1 MTSNRFD
8 KYLKKPIEK
17 SNQLFHE
24 RQSKYACVDDILA
37 VPELHRSQAPTTS
50 SDDVIDL
57 DDDAMEVI
65 KRFERKTL
73 LPLPSDAQKLN
84 NFSTKPP
91 SPDISNVIGIKKKKK
106 RKLEK
111 AIPDPRPLK
120 SFNFYQPA
128 NDINQTY
135 RNHQPQAKIKAEAR
149 STEKS
154 LYKSSTMNKQNAVR
168 NIKRES
174 GNSASHAGSSTGD
187 KTVLPSLTSPNRC
200 ISDSNVAKI
209 SQAKPTNETPPL
221 VRRSIKTETID
232 DEEPLS
238 SNLLLPTLSAPEDN
252 RPAIQTSAEEME
264 KLRVLYD
271 ICGRELSITSELNT
285 TQKEAGELQ
294 KKLNTIRAKERQ
306 LKEDLAEIVK
316 QKTEIVKGCSINDAG
331 RTNGRSSNVGS

>member
-24 RQSKYACVDDILA
+24 RQSKYRCVDDILA
-37 VPELHRSQAPTTS
+37 VPELQRSDAPNTS

-65 KRFERKTL
+65 KRFNERKTL
-73 LPLPSDAQKLN
+73 LPLPPEAQKLS

-91 SPDISNVIGIKKKKK
+91 SPDTVIGNKKKKK

-111 AIPDPRPLK
+111 DMPDPRPSN

-128 NDINQTY
+128 SDVNQTY
-135 RNHQPQAKIKAEAR
+135 RNHQPQAKIKAEAH

-154 LYKSSTMNKQNAVR
+154 LYKSSTMNKQNDVR

-174 GNSASHAGSSTGD
+174 GNSASHPGSSTGD
-187 KTVLPSLTSPNRC
+187 KTVLPSLISPNRC
-200 ISDSNVAKI
+200 ISDLTVAKI
-209 SQAKPTNETPPL
+209 SKAKPTNETSPL
-221 VRRSIKTETID
+221 VRRSIKIETID
-232 DEEPLS
+232 DEEPPS
-238 SNLLLPTLSAPEDN
+238 SNLLLPTLTASEVN

-285 TQKEAGELQ
+285 TQKEAFELQ
-294 KKLNTIRAKERQ
+294 KKLNTVRAKERQ
-306 LKEDLAEIVK
+306 LKEDLAVIVK

-331 RTNGRSSNVGS
+331 KTNGRSSNVGS